1 MMVLLTVIAAPALA
15 AADVSDNG
23 NNKIVG
29 SLPYSNQ
36 WFYDQRQSILYVSF
50 NHARMGDGMIRSGEF
65 TGDYGGSDLNFP
77 SIDYFVTV
85 LQFSGRDGSNGFWR
99 RLSLGM
105 RYGLGV
111 GLKKGALTNSDFSI
125 NAASESV
132 YLSAG
137 MARLGPVLAYDL
149 ASWLQPYVGVEI
161 APFVFRQSSSM
172 SVAETQGAG
181 ALFGTVAGLHL
192 PAFFSQRA
200 SIYAEVRN
208 SKVLSDEKQV
218 FGSSTS
224 VTGGV
229 GMVF

>member
-1 MMVLLTVIAAPALA
+1 MMVLLTVTAAPVLA
-15 AADVSDNG
+15 AAEVSDG
-23 NNKIVG
+23 NKIVG

-36 WFYDQRQSILYVSF
+36 WFYDQRQSILYISL
-50 NHARMGDGMIRSGEF
+50 NHARMGDGMIRSGDF

-85 LQFSGRDGSNGFWR
+85 VQFSGRDGSNGFWR

-149 ASWLQPYVGVEI
+149 TSWLQPYVGLEI

-172 SVAETQGAG
+172 SGAETQGAG

-200 SIYAEVRN
+200 SIYGEFRN

-218 FGSSTS
+218 FGSSMS